1 MKNKVFA
8 MLTVLVLCLS
18 MIIPVS
24 AASTHIFDDTD
35 MIGQLPSLEEM
46 AQNIEDTY
54 GFSVLLTV
62 VETTN
67 GKQTGEYAYEI
78 YEANATEQHG
88 LVLIYDYGENRY
100 NFYRAGKAE
109 NLFTNEILTE
119 QVWAAF
125 ANTETYYE
133 GAVGYYNVVEN
144 ILKENNVTADT
155 TQTDTTQTDT
165 TQADTEAQAQTEET
179 TKAAEEERTVPLV
192 VDNADILTDEQEA
205 DFTQKLETLGGKYE
219 LEAAL
224 LTVDSYEGKSDTE
237 YADDYFIEKGYG
249 LGENKDGFLIVYNTG
264 KEDGTR
270 NIYLCTHGSAI
281 EYITDFERDVIFEM
295 VIPYLEKGEYVQ
307 AFDTFI
313 SEADSATDPSTP
325 VYYIPVS
332 ILIGFAIAFLI
343 MKIQASKL
351 KTVRPKV
358 NAADYVGN
366 VQLTYQSDNFMYM
379 DVSKIKKSNNSSSS
393 GGSSTHKSSSGDTF
407 GGGGRNF

>member
-8 MLTVLVLCLS
+8 ALTAIVLSLGLAFCA
-18 MIIPVS
+18 S
-24 AASTHIFDDTD
+24 AADTHIFDQSGYITPDAFST
-35 MIGQLPSLEEM
+35 LEQQ
-46 AQNIEDTY
+46 AQKIEDTY
-54 GFSVLLTV
+54 DCEVIVSVIGDSGQQSTIEYTKDLYKANVKGDNGIALT
-62 VETTN
+62 
-67 GKQTGEYAYEI
+67 
-78 YEANATEQHG
+78 
-88 LVLIYDYGENRY
+88 Y
-100 NFYRAGKAE
+100 NFGDQLYSYHCEGK
-109 NLFTNEILTE
+109 
-119 QVWAAF
+119 
-125 ANTETYYE
+125 TETLFPEQEQKNIFSNTFGNAQTYYD
-133 GAVGYYNVVEN
+133 AVHTYLLAVEKV
-144 ILKENNVTADT
+144 LSEAPEEKTEPAE
-155 TQTDTTQTDT
+155 
-165 TQADTEAQAQTEET
+165 TEAEQTTIAEQT
-179 TKAAEEERTVPLV
+179 TEFVPTDRTLPLV
-192 VDNADILTDEQEA
+192 VDNADILTDAEEA

-224 LTVDSYEGKSDTE
+224 LTVDTYEGKSDTE